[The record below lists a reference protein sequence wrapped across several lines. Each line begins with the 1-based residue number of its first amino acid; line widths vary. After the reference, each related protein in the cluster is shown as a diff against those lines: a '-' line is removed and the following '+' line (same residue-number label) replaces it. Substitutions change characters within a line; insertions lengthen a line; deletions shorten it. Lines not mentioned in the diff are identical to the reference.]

1 MRTLHNLWKVS
12 NGWLLVP
19 EGDQTMLHSNDACN
33 AVVFKSL
40 EEFSKWKPIRKR
52 NRKPKQ
58 KETANANIN
67 QH

>member
-1 MRTLHNLWKVS
+1 MRVKHTLWKVS

-19 EGDQTMLHSNDACN
+19 EDVDRVLSPAEAPYCY
-33 AVVFKSL
+33 VFKTL
-40 EEFSKWKPIRKR
+40 KDFTDWKPKRIR

-58 KETANANIN
+58 KETTNANIN